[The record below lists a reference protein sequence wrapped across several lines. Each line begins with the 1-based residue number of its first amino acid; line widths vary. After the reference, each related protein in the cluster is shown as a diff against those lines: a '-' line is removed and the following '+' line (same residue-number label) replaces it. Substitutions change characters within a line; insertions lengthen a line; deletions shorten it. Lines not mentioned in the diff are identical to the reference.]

1 MAKNKKKGAGFAVFM
16 MIYAVLALVGIF
28 FGLRWFWGFIEAY
41 EASRP
46 HVPINAYMENM
57 SPERVVDGCQ
67 ELMDS
72 ADENLQDAEHV
83 RQLLLESL
91 SEPITYARKASACTE
106 TRQVYVLRSGSQV
119 VGSFSIV
126 SDAQDAYGF
135 NPWILEEEKFDLSHL
150 MGGEK
155 ISVTVPDGIGVQVR
169 VNGTVLDDSYIV
181 KTETSE
187 FELLE
192 DFYGKYELPVFTLN
206 TYEAGPFL
214 AEELSFEVLDREGNP
229 FTYDESFDPNV
240 LIELTDAGQVAV
252 LESFVREFLDA
263 YVIFAGCANDFR
275 YANYGQ
281 VIQYV
286 VPESNLAKRMQE
298 ALEGL
303 LYAQSKGD
311 EVESVVFHHIVELV
325 PETYMCD
332 VTYLVNTIGQ
342 EGLVQTTTNVKMVVV
357 RSEGKLLV
365 ESMIGY

>member
-1 MAKNKKKGAGFAVFM
+1 MAKNKKKGAGFAIFM
-16 MIYAVLALVGIF
+16 VVYAVLALTGIF

-46 HVPINAYMENM
+46 HVPIDAYMESM
-57 SPERVVDGCQ
+57 SPEKVVEGC
-67 ELMDS
+67 EALVES
-72 ADENLQDAEHV
+72 TDENLQAPEHV

-91 SEPITYARKASACTE
+91 TEPITYARKASACTE

-119 VGSFSIV
+119 IGSFSIV
-126 SDAQDAYGF
+126 SGPEDAYGF
-135 NPWILEEEKFDLSHL
+135 NPWTLEGEQFDLSHL
-150 MGGEK
+150 MGTEK
-155 ISVTVPDGIGVQVR
+155 ITVTVPDGMGIQVR
-169 VNGTVLDDSYIV
+169 VNGTVLDESYIV
-181 KTETSE
+181 KTESSE

-192 DFYGKYELPVFTLN
+192 DFYGKYDLPLFTLN

-214 AEELSFEVLDREGNP
+214 GEMLSFEVLDREGNP

-240 LIELTDAGQVAV
+240 LIEMTDIGQKAV
-252 LESFVREFLDA
+252 LESFIREFLDA

-303 LYAQSKGD
+303 FYAQSKGD
-311 EVESVVFHHIVELV
+311 EVDSVIFHHMVELA

-342 EGLVQTTTNVKMVVV
+342 EGMVQTTTNVKMILV
-357 RSEGKLLV
+357 RMDGKLLV

>member
-16 MIYAVLALVGIF
+16 VVYAVLALIGIF

-46 HVPINAYMENM
+46 HVPIDAYMENM
-57 SPERVVDGCQ
+57 SPERVVDGCK

-72 ADENLQDAEHV
+72 ADENLQDPEHV
-83 RQLLLESL
+83 RRLLLESL
-91 SEPITYARKASACTE
+91 TEPITYARKASSCTE

-126 SDAQDAYGF
+126 SDVEDAYGF
-135 NPWILEEEKFDLSHL
+135 NPWILEDENFDLSHL

-155 ISVTVPDGIGVQVR
+155 ISVTIPDGMGIQVLI
-169 VNGTVLDDSYIV
+169 NGTVLDDSYIV
-181 KTETSE
+181 NTETSE

-192 DFYGKYELPVFTLN
+192 DFYGKYDLPMFTLH

-214 AEELSFEVLDREGNP
+214 AEELSFEVLDKEGNP
-229 FTYDESFDPNV
+229 FTYDDSFNPNQ
-240 LIELTDAGQVAV
+240 LIEMSDAGQIAV
-252 LESFVREFLDA
+252 LEDFVREFLDA
-263 YVIFAGCANDFR
+263 YVIFAGCANDIR
-275 YANYGQ
+275 YANYGK

-286 VPESNLAKRMQE
+286 VPGSNLAQRMLE
-298 ALEGL
+298 ALDGL
-303 LYAQSKGD
+303 QYAQSNGD
-311 EVESVVFHHIVELV
+311 EVDSVVFHHLVELA
-325 PETYMCD
+325 PDTYMCD
-332 VTYLVNTIGQ
+332 VTYYVNTVGR
-342 EGLVQTTTNVKMVVV
+342 EGVVQTTTNVKMVLV